1 MRQRD
6 AGSAPQLGD
15 RVPYVII
22 AASKGTPAFMKS
34 EDPLY
39 VLEHNIPI
47 DTRHYLE
54 HQLTNPLMRI
64 FEPILGESRANSVL
78 FKGEH
83 TLSKTVVHSTI
94 GGLAAFTKKRSTCI
108 GCKALLPKE
117 DMVVCQHCSARE
129 PELYLNE
136 ITKMA
141 AMEEKFARLWTECQQ
156 CQGMLHEEVVCSNNG
171 SWVCVLACLIC

>member
-1 MRQRD
+1 MLLCCCFC
-6 AGSAPQLGD
+6 LGTLCCL
-15 RVPYVII
+15 RISFSVPNFSSSL
-22 AASKGTPAFMKS
+22 SK
-34 EDPLY
+34 
-39 VLEHNIPI
+39 
-47 DTRHYLE
+47 
-54 HQLTNPLMRI
+54 
-64 FEPILGESRANSVL
+64 VL

-117 DMVVCQHCSARE
+117 DMVVCQHCGPRE
-129 PELYLNE
+129 AELYLNE

-171 SWVCVLACLIC
+171 KIDRSD